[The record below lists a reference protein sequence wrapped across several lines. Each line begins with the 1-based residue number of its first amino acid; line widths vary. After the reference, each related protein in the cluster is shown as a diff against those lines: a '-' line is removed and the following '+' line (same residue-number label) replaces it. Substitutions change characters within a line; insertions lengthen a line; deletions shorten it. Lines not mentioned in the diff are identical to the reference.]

1 MSVDIVSNTV
11 VGGDTPYIYRATDNP
26 AFWWLCTLS
35 SLPFLSAIT
44 SLELDGVYAGWQ
56 VITRRFWLI
65 PQLFEIATI
74 VFALSKGW
82 SPTAEFRSVNLP
94 VKLLVLLWAI
104 NLAIATAMAEQPQT
118 AVLSAINWM
127 IHGLFAL
134 SIWHLFKGWAA
145 NSANGIAATLPVGSA
160 TFGLLIIGFV
170 SLVGISSDYNWIF
183 SLPGFTNIRHSGYF
197 LMPAIALSTW
207 MIFSSSGRAKYIH
220 TFLLAMNFGF
230 AIWIG
235 SRGPLIVYGVLLIPA
250 MLLFVHVYP
259 RAKFVSGMSIT
270 AALLAGILMSQTI
283 PVPNYNNFNAL
294 ARFWNADASVDSF
307 SSGRTELW
315 RDTLKAISQ
324 QPFLGHGGNQFRQQ
338 IPAARNSSNHPHNSI
353 LQFTYEWGLFGAL
366 AMCGIIALGV
376 AAMLRATMRDP
387 ERNLGLFF
395 AGSSILL
402 FSLID
407 GLLYYNLPIMLFLVC
422 VAGMLVQGQSRHQN

>member
-1 MSVDIVSNTV
+1 MDIVSNTV
-11 VGGDTPYIYRATDNP
+11 VGKDTPYTYRASANP
-26 AFWWLCTLS
+26 AFWWLCALS
-35 SLPFLSAIT
+35 SLPLLTAMA
-44 SLELDGVYAGWQ
+44 SLELDGVFAGWQ
-56 VITRRFWLI
+56 VITRRFWLV

-74 VFALSKGW
+74 IFALSQGC
-82 SPTAEFRSVNLP
+82 SPSAQIKALNLP
-94 VKLLVLLWAI
+94 VRLLVLLWFI
-104 NLAIATAMAEQPQT
+104 NLAIATAMAAQPQT

-134 SIWHLFKGWAA
+134 SLWHLFKGWAA

-160 TFGLLIIGFV
+160 AFGLLIIGFV
-170 SLVGISSDYNWIF
+170 SLVGIGSDYNWIF
-183 SLPGFTNIRHSGYF
+183 SLPGFTHIRHPGYF
-197 LMPAIALSTW
+197 LMPAIALCTW
-207 MIFSSSGRAKYIH
+207 MIFNSSGRTKLYY
-220 TFLLAMNFGF
+220 TFLLTINFGF
-230 AIWIG
+230 TIWIG
-235 SRGPLIVYGVLLIPA
+235 SRGPLIVYAGMLLPTVLLFA
-250 MLLFVHVYP
+250 HVY
-259 RAKFVSGMSIT
+259 RGAKFVSATSVT
-270 AALLAGILMSQTI
+270 AALLGGILMSQTI

-294 ARFWNADASVDSF
+294 ARFLNADASVDSF

-315 RDTLKAISQ
+315 CDTLKAISR
-324 QPFLGHGGNQFRQQ
+324 QPFLGHGGNQFRHQ

-353 LQFTYEWGLFGAL
+353 LQFTYEWGLIGAL
-366 AMCGIIALGV
+366 AMFALIALGV

-422 VAGMLVQGQSRHQN
+422 LAGIVVQGRSRHQN